1 MTGENVNVEANLSTD
16 FIKLYTTQEQS
27 QKLIELGVPSYTAD
41 FKFAMKQSNGKVVYS
56 LEPVT
61 GEKCLNNDDIPCWT
75 IGRLF
80 QILALCYDH
89 ARCAYMIDVSDFRD
103 LNMDDV
109 ITNDI
114 EFNIKDGMLDFN
126 KIKNTKN

>member
-1 MTGENVNVEANLSTD
+1 MAGENVNVDANLAAY
-16 FIKLYTTQEQS
+16 FIKLYTSQEQS
-27 QKLIELGVPSYTAD
+27 RKLIELGVPSYTAD
-41 FKFAMKQSNGKVVYS
+41 FKFAMKQSDGKVVYS

-61 GEKCLNNDDIPCWT
+61 NENSLNNDDIPCWT

-89 ARCAYMIDVSDFRD
+89 TRCAYMIDISNFRD

-109 ITNDI
+109 ITNDF
-114 EFNIKDGMLDFN
+114 EFNIKDGMIDLTKLKN
-126 KIKNTKN
+126 IKI